1 MSAVARW
8 SFPIASIAVACLG
21 ALVMPACGS
30 SPDLVDRSAAAAST
44 AVPAARAPDAPGDA
58 AKDDAGDEA
67 KIQIKT
73 ISNRADLISGGD
85 ALVEIAL
92 SKAKLASS
100 LRVQLNGRDVSSA
113 FAVRGNGRILGL
125 VSGLVRSIVRGGVDG
140 DRVAGQR
147 HSRRP
152 ERAHALLQ
160 HRRYGDVDSMHRFMH
175 QHLAAAVDVLD
186 IRVGCVACRHDRLIV
201 QRCAADKP
209 CYVVCR
215 F

>member
-125 VSGLVRSIVRGGVDG
+125 VSGLVNGNNVL
-140 DRVAGQR
+140 VA
-147 HSRRP
+147 STSKS
-152 ERAHALLQ
+152 HAA
-160 HRRYGDVDSMHRFMH
+160 S
-175 QHLAAAVDVLD
+175 
-186 IRVGCVACRHDRLIV
+186 CR
-201 QRCAADKP
+201 
-209 CYVVCR
+209 
-215 F
+215 